1 MEKESFVFLAL
12 IVAMLFAAVF
22 IAILL
27 ISKKRNEEKEKN
39 LEEAAIIYKKIL
51 KSIYFQFYE
60 YETGTNHY
68 AYSLGITNIDIGMDE
83 NFKVIKEPLTIE
95 ITLRNPGIIIGKAG
109 ATIDEIKE
117 NISKETHIESSQI
130 NIHLKE
136 YDIFKQIFS

>member
-1 MEKESFVFLAL
+1 
-12 IVAMLFAAVF
+12 MLFAAVF

-60 YETGTNHY
+60 YETGTNHH
-68 AYSLGITNIDIGMDE
+68 AYSLGISSVDIKMDE
-83 NFKVIKEPLTIE
+83 NFKAIKEPLTIE
-95 ITLRNPGIIIGKAG
+95 IALRNPGIIIGKAG
-109 ATIDEIKE
+109 TTIDEIKKA
-117 NISKETHIESSQI
+117 ISEETEIEYNQI
-130 NIHLKE
+130 NIQLKE